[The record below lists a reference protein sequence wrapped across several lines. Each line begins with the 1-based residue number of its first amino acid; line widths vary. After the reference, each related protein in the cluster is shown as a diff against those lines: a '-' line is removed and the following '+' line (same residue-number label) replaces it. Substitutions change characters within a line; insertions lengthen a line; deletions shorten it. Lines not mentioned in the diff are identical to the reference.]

1 VNAPSLHI
9 AEDAAPERRGRSLL
23 DADPGPTVLVILLL
37 AILVVRV
44 IALAV
49 SHAELFFDEAQYW
62 AWAQEPAFGYYT
74 KPPLIAWIIGATTSL
89 CGDTPFC
96 VRLPSPLM
104 HFLTSL
110 VIYAIGV
117 KLYSRRAGFWAA
129 LVYALMP
136 GTSISATL
144 MSTDVPLLLFWAIG
158 MLAIVH
164 HVERPSLAAGAL
176 LGLAIGLGLNA
187 KYAMIYLPLCY
198 AAYACG
204 SPKARATPKHPGTWV
219 ALAVALLLIA
229 PNLIWNAQHQFATFE
244 HTRENANWDG
254 RFPNILGLL
263 AFLGTQVAIAGPVPF
278 AAFTL
283 AAIGRAPSMQG
294 AVDGDRRRFLLAMSL
309 PVFLLIA
316 TQALISKANGNWAAT
331 GFPALA
337 LLAAAAMLILQWRR
351 GMIFTLGLSVVLL
364 FGISFAGSFAGAFT
378 AGPIGREL
386 GKMVGWGDFAG
397 KVRALADQNDLK
409 RVVFISRGLTASMIY
424 ELRDSNLDIRA
435 YVENPNAPGD
445 HFEMTRPWTATDHGP
460 VLLVFVGGE
469 PLPAAIASRARL
481 VEQFRTDIFI
491 ARKTGGTAS
500 AYRID

>member
-1 VNAPSLHI
+1 MRWICIAAAIGYEGGVNAPSLHI
-9 AEDAAPERRGRSLL
+9 GEDAVPERRGRSLL
-23 DADPGPTVLVILLL
+23 DADPGPAVLVILLL
-37 AILVVRV
+37 AILAVRV

-62 AWAQEPAFGYYT
+62 AWGQEPAFGYYT

-104 HFLTSL
+104 HFVTSL
-110 VIYAIGV
+110 VVYAIGH

-164 HVERPSLAAGAL
+164 HVERPSLTAGAV
-176 LGLAIGLGLNA
+176 LGVAIGLGLNA
-187 KYAMIYLPLCY
+187 KYAMVYLPLCY
-198 AAYACG
+198 AVYAAV
-204 SPKARATPKHPGTWV
+204 SPKARATLKHPGTWV

-229 PNLIWNAQHQFATFE
+229 PNLIWNAEHQFATFE
-244 HTRENANWDG
+244 HTRENANWNG

-263 AFLGTQVAIAGPVPF
+263 AFLGTQIAIAGPVPF
-278 AAFTL
+278 AAFML
-283 AAIGRAPSMQG
+283 AAIGRAPGMQG
-294 AVDGDRRRFLLAMSL
+294 AVDRRRKRFMLAMSL

-316 TQALISKANGNWAAT
+316 AQALISKANGNWAAT
-331 GFPALA
+331 GFPAA
-337 LLAAAAMLILQWRR
+337 IVLAAAVMLMLHWRR

-364 FGISFAGSFAGAFT
+364 FGISFAGSFAGVFT
-378 AGPIGREL
+378 SGPIGREL

-397 KVRALADQNDLK
+397 KVRDARRHERAEDGGLHQPRADRIDDL
-409 RVVFISRGLTASMIY
+409 RIARQWPRHPRLCRQPQRARRPFRDDAAVDPCRPWAGAAGLCRRMSSCRRQS
-424 ELRDSNLDIRA
+424 LR
-435 YVENPNAPGD
+435 APG
-445 HFEMTRPWTATDHGP
+445 
-460 VLLVFVGGE
+460 
-469 PLPAAIASRARL
+469 
-481 VEQFRTDIFI
+481 
-491 ARKTGGTAS
+491 
-500 AYRID
+500 